1 MSAITN
7 SLCRWLVTAA
17 SHCQLT
23 NQWRTDGRTECLR
36 VAIRSQRV
44 GPDLWQHCWHTS
56 TALRR
61 SPSTDSPTTNHDT
74 HTTVINNCY
83 KQPTI
88 QHTHTTVLTDR
99 HHTTTVIFHVQLGW
113 LVSLCTIPSGPV
125 WHSFTTD
132 STEASELVSLCTIP
146 SGPVWHSF
154 TTDSAEASEL
164 VCQSGKSVY
173 PVCRWCV
180 AVAIILAVSVE

>member
-1 MSAITN
+1 MAGDSCQSLSADQP
-7 SLCRWLVTAA
+7 V
-17 SHCQLT
+17 
-23 NQWRTDGRTECLR
+23 TDGRTECLR

-132 STEASELVSLCTIP
+132 S
-146 SGPVWHSF
+146 
-154 TTDSAEASEL
+154 AEASEL